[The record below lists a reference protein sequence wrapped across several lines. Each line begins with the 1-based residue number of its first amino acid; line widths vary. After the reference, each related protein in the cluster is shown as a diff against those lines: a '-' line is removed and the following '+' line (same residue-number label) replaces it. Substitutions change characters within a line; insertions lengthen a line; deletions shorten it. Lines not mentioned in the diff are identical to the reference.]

1 MLRSLGLTVAI
12 AVGLLS
18 TLPCARAHEAPALTR
33 IAVGSC
39 FDQRLP
45 QPIWTA
51 IFGYRPELFIYAGD
65 NVYGSAPLAALEP
78 TLAVLTEAYR
88 VAGTREEPHRI
99 RREAKVIAGW
109 DDHDFGLNDGGAD
122 MPFKARAKELFLEFH
137 RVGADDPRRPREGLY
152 HAEVM
157 GPPGQQVQVI
167 VLDTRWFRS
176 TLERAAEAQPFGPYR
191 PTADSSKNLLGPA
204 QWEWLAVQLR
214 QPAQIR
220 LVVSSIQLLADGHGF
235 ERWGNFPHERQRFLD
250 LLDLTGA
257 RGVILLSGDRH
268 IGALYR
274 DPTGLARPLVEL
286 TASPG
291 TRPFTANR
299 EPGSN
304 RLGEV
309 YGRENFGTVDI
320 DWTARQVLLS
330 VRGMDGE
337 AARRLTLGFDELGVP
352 R

>member
-1 MLRSLGLTVAI
+1 MRIDAHQHFWRYSAAEYPWIGPGMERLARDY
-12 AVGLLS
+12 
-18 TLPCARAHEAPALTR
+18 LPADL
-33 IAVGSC
+33 
-39 FDQRLP
+39 
-45 QPIWTA
+45 
-51 IFGYRPELFIYAGD
+51 
-65 NVYGSAPLAALEP
+65 APLLE
-78 TLAVLTEAYR
+78 
-88 VAGTREEPHRI
+88 AGG
-99 RREAKVIAGW
+99 IAGCV
-109 DDHDFGLNDGGAD
+109 AVQ
-122 MPFKARAKELFLEFH
+122 ARQSLE
-137 RVGADDPRRPREGLY
+137 E
-152 HAEVM
+152 
-157 GPPGQQVQVI
+157 
-167 VLDTRWFRS
+167 TRWL
-176 TLERAAEAQPFGPYR
+176 LE
-191 PTADSSKNLLGPA
+191 
-204 QWEWLAVQLR
+204 
-214 QPAQIR
+214 
-220 LVVSSIQLLADGHGF
+220 LADGHGF

-274 DPTGLARPLVEL
+274 DSTGLARPLVEL

-299 EPGSN
+299 EPGPN

-337 AARRLTLGFDELGVP
+337 AARRLTLGFEELGVP